1 MEMVKNMYTRFAL
14 VLSFLLVFLNLSLVQ
29 PQVSFA
35 QNLDQ
40 AVTIT
45 AIDGEGNKVIETKA
59 VKIDD
64 EDTAWDVL
72 ESVADDLNYEEYD
85 FGNMLN
91 GINGVD
97 ADWDTYQNF
106 WSFIVNGVPASVGAS
121 SYHVT
126 NGDNILFWLTN
137 DMETMTDVSVSVV
150 DAQGIEVIQ
159 EENIK
164 VSPYSSAYDAIV
176 QAAENQGVHID
187 VSVHPEWFTF
197 INNVGDVD
205 LEENQ
210 YWDFQI
216 NDQSSQIGVLG
227 HQVQPGEH
235 IQLRLQTFDGG
246 DAGDKEE
253 EEDSEVNDSDKSE
266 EDTSDT
272 ITEPEPESEEQKEE
286 GPSQELLEQV
296 SEEVDFLA
304 NYVLDNNLASAY
316 GDEWWVWALGKSGN
330 SVPSSYL
337 KSVEEKIQ
345 ENNGEFGNIF
355 DLEKVIIAL
364 SSAGIDASN
373 VSGVNLIDKLSEHS
387 SLENPLINQAI
398 YALIAANSGKYNFN
412 EEKESEIIQFILAK
426 EIEGGGWAFFGNVP
440 GVDITGMALIA
451 LAPYKDQPEVQEA
464 IDRAVTY
471 LSNEQSENGGFYEE
485 FNGGYSSESAA
496 QVIAGLVSVGNDPT
510 SIKFTKKEGNL
521 VSYLLN
527 FKTSDG
533 LYSHVLEDT
542 NSMAMSTQQA
552 FLAFAYYKNFFE
564 QENPTPSKP
573 DTEEVPKQKENIEQE
588 KVDPKEGNKLQ
599 ENKVAQKEINKPK
612 SDNDGK
618 TATDQGKKLPKTN
631 TNLFNIIGT
640 GVLVL
645 TAGFIFLVLQRR
657 WRSQ

>member
-1 MEMVKNMYTRFAL
+1 MEMVKHMYTRFAL
-14 VLSFLLVFLNLSLVQ
+14 VLSLLLVFLNLSLVQ

-235 IQLRLQTFDGG
+235 IQLCF
-246 DAGDKEE
+246 
-253 EEDSEVNDSDKSE
+253 
-266 EDTSDT
+266 
-272 ITEPEPESEEQKEE
+272 
-286 GPSQELLEQV
+286 
-296 SEEVDFLA
+296 
-304 NYVLDNNLASAY
+304 
-316 GDEWWVWALGKSGN
+316 
-330 SVPSSYL
+330 
-337 KSVEEKIQ
+337 
-345 ENNGEFGNIF
+345 
-355 DLEKVIIAL
+355 
-364 SSAGIDASN
+364 ASN
-373 VSGVNLIDKLSEHS
+373 KSRRM
-387 SLENPLINQAI
+387 Q
-398 YALIAANSGKYNFN
+398 
-412 EEKESEIIQFILAK
+412 
-426 EIEGGGWAFFGNVP
+426 
-440 GVDITGMALIA
+440 
-451 LAPYKDQPEVQEA
+451 
-464 IDRAVTY
+464 R
-471 LSNEQSENGGFYEE
+471 
-485 FNGGYSSESAA
+485 
-496 QVIAGLVSVGNDPT
+496 
-510 SIKFTKKEGNL
+510 
-521 VSYLLN
+521 
-527 FKTSDG
+527 
-533 LYSHVLEDT
+533 
-542 NSMAMSTQQA
+542 
-552 FLAFAYYKNFFE
+552 
-564 QENPTPSKP
+564 
-573 DTEEVPKQKENIEQE
+573 
-588 KVDPKEGNKLQ
+588 KV
-599 ENKVAQKEINKPK
+599 
-612 SDNDGK
+612 
-618 TATDQGKKLPKTN
+618 
-631 TNLFNIIGT
+631 
-640 GVLVL
+640 
-645 TAGFIFLVLQRR
+645 
-657 WRSQ
+657 